1 MKIIKNTILVLCS
14 LCFALSAFAEKKMNV
29 IVVNFD
35 DLGAAWLSPY
45 AKNLKL
51 DDLSPFTSALFAKHS
66 KHFRENPQIAID
78 VARETSPF
86 IDKLASAGMTFNTCY
101 ATSNLCSSSR
111 VGLLTSSYQERWG
124 VCDLRS
130 AVIEGIDPAKI
141 KIMPYYFK
149 QAGYNCASIG
159 KWHVS
164 LHDEA
169 YLKKWNDAKVKF
181 KDTNFEVESFK
192 VKGFDKEIKIDN
204 ELESARLLY
213 ISSWKEGQRPSDMG
227 FDYYYGYN
235 SAESRYYCAPDL
247 WDNGEPLPMRPRDE
261 FLTDLLTNKTIE
273 YIEKSVKEEKPFM
286 IYYAPMTVH
295 ERLDPA
301 PEKYSA
307 QYLKYG
313 QSFALHAGNI
323 RAVDDGLRRIH
334 ETLESLE
341 QANNTIIIITSDNGS
356 PFGIPP
362 ANAPFAGS
370 KGTYFMGGSR
380 VPLIVYIPTINPKLK
395 YSDALVSTMD
405 IFPTVM
411 EAAKI
416 KLPDN
421 IDGESLLPI
430 IKEES
435 KDAKRSE
442 FFQLG
447 LHGCTWSIVPII
459 GNQDDE
465 GYAPMFAFSVNKEG
479 KVALA
484 RTATPA
490 GKYKNLIDGL
500 PSSIEFYNLENDKH
514 QTKDIASENSANT
527 KEMAKSINAWLNTL
541 QTPLEHSKT
550 THKAEFFKELKNIT
564 SK

>member
-1 MKIIKNTILVLCS
+1 MRIIKKSITLLIALCT
-14 LCFALSAFAEKKMNV
+14 CFTALAEKKMNV
-29 IVVNFD
+29 LVVNFD
-35 DLGAAWLSPY
+35 DLGAAWLTPY

-51 DDLSPFTSALFAKHS
+51 DDLSPFTSELFAKHS
-66 KHFRENPQIAID
+66 KHFRENPKVAID
-78 VARETSPF
+78 VACETSPF
-86 IDKLASAGMTFNTCY
+86 MDKLANEGMTFNTCF

-111 VGLLTSSYQERWG
+111 IGLLTSSYQERWG

-130 AVIEGIDPAKI
+130 AIVEGIDPEKI

-164 LHDEA
+164 LHDNAMMQE
-169 YLKKWNDAKVKF
+169 WNSAKEKF
-181 KDTNFEVESFK
+181 KDKIFEEESFQ
-192 VKGFDKEIKIDN
+192 VSGFDKKIKIDN
-204 ELESARLLY
+204 ELESARLRY
-213 ISSWKEGQRPSDMG
+213 ISSWKKGQRPTDMG

-247 WDNGEPLPMRPRDE
+247 WDNETPVPMRPRDE
-261 FLTDLLTNKTIE
+261 FLTDLLTEKTIA

-313 QSFALHAGNI
+313 QPLALHAGNI

-334 ETLESLE
+334 ETLENLG
-341 QANNTIIIITSDNGS
+341 QANNTIIVITSDNGS

-395 YSDALVSTMD
+395 YSEALVSTMD

-411 EAAKI
+411 EAAGI
-416 KLPDN
+416 ELPKD

-430 IKEES
+430 LKEERL
-435 KDAKRSE
+435 DAKRSE

-459 GNQDDE
+459 GNQNDE
-465 GYAPMFAFSVNKEG
+465 GYAPMFAFSVNKDG
-479 KVALA
+479 FVTLA
-484 RTATPA
+484 RTATPS
-490 GKYKNLIDGL
+490 GKYKNLIDGR
-500 PSSIEFYNLENDKH
+500 PSSIEFYNLTNDKH
-514 QTKDIASENSANT
+514 QTRNIASENSEKVNAMT
-527 KEMAKSINAWLNTL
+527 KNINMWLNTL
-541 QTPLEHSKT
+541 HTPLETNT
-550 THKAEFFKELKNIT
+550 THKTEFFKELKELTN
-564 SK
+564 K